1 MRKLRRLAIIGA
13 ACAGLTGTVLTGSAN
28 AATGGGCGTAVNG
41 IQACATWVTGM
52 GFGYYIHNS
61 EPRNT
66 QYKLQVFYCST
77 GSVATSSTRCGPFN
91 PVPGE
96 MCIVDVV
103 SPGNH
108 PSPPCIWGGASRP
121 GYTHGIA
128 YSEFYVNV
136 LGGWVPVRASKEVFW

>member
-136 LGGWVPVRASKEVFW
+136 LGGWVPVGASKEVFW